1 MPRLA
6 CGAVLETLLA
16 TAALALAHGAGEQ
29 PCAGAHER
37 ADAARRRHAVHCL
50 VNRARATHGLHRL
63 RAARTLARAARSHA
77 SDMRK
82 RGFFEHRSPD
92 GTTPQV
98 RARRAGYRG
107 AVVGETIALSVGRR
121 VSAAAVVRSWLR
133 SPGHRRVLLDPR
145 MRHVGV
151 GLADGAGRRA
161 AGTALVLDV
170 GAP

>member
-1 MPRLA
+1 
-6 CGAVLETLLA
+6 VLETLLA
-16 TAALALAHGAGEQ
+16 TAALALAHGAGAQ

-37 ADAARRRHAVHCL
+37 GDAARRRHAVQCL
-50 VNRARATHGLHRL
+50 VNNARAAHGLRRL
-63 RAARTLARAARSHA
+63 RAASSLGRAARSHA
-77 SDMRK
+77 RDMRR

-92 GTTPQV
+92 GTTPKI

-107 AVVGETIALSVGRR
+107 ARVGETIALSVGSR
-121 VSAAAVVRSWLR
+121 VSPAAAVSSWLR

-145 MRHVGV
+145 MRHAGV
-151 GLADGAGRRA
+151 GLADGVQAGRGA